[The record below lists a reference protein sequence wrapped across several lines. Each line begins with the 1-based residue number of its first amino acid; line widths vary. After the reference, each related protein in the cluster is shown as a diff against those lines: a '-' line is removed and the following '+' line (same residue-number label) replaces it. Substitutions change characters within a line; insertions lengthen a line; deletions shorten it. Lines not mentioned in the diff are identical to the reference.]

1 MDAQL
6 TIIIP
11 ADPLIPLNPENVTV
25 CCHGIIR
32 ALLKMLGKVSI
43 CIPFGL
49 MLVMLSVDRYSCF
62 VKVIYR
68 ELGKLPLPPAHQRE
82 LF

>member
-11 ADPLIPLNPENVTV
+11 ADPLIPLNPENDS
-25 CCHGIIR
+25 CQGIIR
-32 ALLKMLGKVSI
+32 TLLRMLGKVSI
-43 CIPFGL
+43 YIPFRL

-62 VKVIYR
+62 VKGYI
-68 ELGKLPLPPAHQRE
+68 
-82 LF
+82 